1 MVAEHEVNL
10 AIIRMNI
17 YSHNRTYAKK
27 CSHSYQI
34 TSRTNVKYN
43 VITQK
48 INKFTNCYCSIKL
61 SLFPDC
67 LLVRRFKGQGTERN

>member
-1 MVAEHEVNL
+1 MVADHEVNL
-10 AIIRMNI
+10 AIIRMKI
-17 YSHNRTYAKK
+17 YSHDGTCAKK

-34 TSRTNVKYN
+34 TPTKVKYN

-61 SLFPDC
+61 TLFPDC